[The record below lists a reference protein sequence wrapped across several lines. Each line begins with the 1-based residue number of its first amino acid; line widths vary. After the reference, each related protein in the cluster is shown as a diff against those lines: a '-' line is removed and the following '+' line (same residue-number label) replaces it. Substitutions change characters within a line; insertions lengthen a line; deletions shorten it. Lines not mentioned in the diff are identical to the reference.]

1 MALTLA
7 DRIKQYTTSTGSG
20 DISFT
25 GTPAG
30 FASFSS
36 VLSVGDLTYY
46 CIEESDKWEVG
57 IGTYGSDNMVR
68 SYVLDSSNSGS
79 HISLGGS
86 GIVFV
91 TYPAD
96 KSVYRD
102 QESRLIVGPSGLI
115 FDNGSVL
122 KDFKLTELTD
132 VAISGTVVSTHVF
145 ALNNTN
151 KSILIGDVTGPS
163 N

>member
-20 DISFT
+20 DVSFT

-46 CIEESDKWEVG
+46 CIEENDKWEVG

-68 SYVLDSSNSGS
+68 SQVLASSNGGS
-79 HISLGGS
+79 HVDLGGS
-86 GIVFV
+86 GVVFI
-91 TYPAD
+91 TYPSD
-96 KSVYRD
+96 KATYLNENDEYV
-102 QESRLIVGPSGLI
+102 LGASGLL
-115 FDNGSVL
+115 FSNGTVF
-122 KDFKLTELTD
+122 KEAKLTELTD

-151 KSILIGDVTGPS
+151 KSIIKYHST
-163 N
+163 